1 MQACANDFWAVL
13 RDYAAPPPAA
23 VLTQQ
28 VRVPVRRLRVGI
40 QSMRFDW
47 ARVCDV
53 RSQTYFGPNAA
64 AHAASACT
72 GSI

>member
-28 VRVPVRRLRVGI
+28 VMNKHDPSLVTNDCSSSDVLLQVTICVYRPLLMETVRRHHR
-40 QSMRFDW
+40 
-47 ARVCDV
+47 
-53 RSQTYFGPNAA
+53 
-64 AHAASACT
+64 
-72 GSI
+72 